1 MRKPLYNE
9 CRCPWLCVRVRD
21 AAAMMINKQ
30 SCLLAE
36 SVSMA
41 THHISRQRGSA
52 WTSFQCHQLQRPSHF
67 LRRRRPNQTHRR
79 HRLRSEPASKGCPL
93 WVGTCTW
100 NTAGV
105 NTGAHVAHIG
115 AGPTYPVRVKN
126 TSVAISAKNGPSHVC
141 NKEHVRQRQQHTC
154 THHTCVPVCTS
165 AQSRRG
171 RQ

>member
-9 CRCPWLCVRVRD
+9 CWCPWLCVRVRD
-21 AAAMMINKQ
+21 AAAMMIDKQ

-67 LRRRRPNQTHRR
+67 LRRRRPSQTHRR

-100 NTAGV
+100 NRSRCQHWSACGTHRGRPNV
-105 NTGAHVAHIG
+105 PGESEEHKRRDLREEGAQPRLQHRAREATPATHVHT
-115 AGPTYPVRVKN
+115 PHLR
-126 TSVAISAKNGPSHVC
+126 TSLYVSAIST
-141 NKEHVRQRQQHTC
+141 R
-154 THHTCVPVCTS
+154 
-165 AQSRRG
+165 
-171 RQ
+171 